1 MKILI
6 IGSKGF
12 IGSHCKSYFIERKH
26 DVWEADIAKDFV
38 DGKYFLIDMVNPDY
52 SKIFNSNCFDICIN
66 CSGAANV
73 ADSFINP
80 ENDFMLNVLNV
91 FKILESIRC
100 FNPKCK
106 FINLSS
112 AAVYGNPH
120 ILPVREEDPVDPI
133 SPYGWHKWQ
142 SEILCKEYSMLH
154 KISTAVLRIFSVYG
168 DGLKKQF
175 FWDLF
180 QKAKRSNVVELFGSG
195 NETRDFIYIG
205 DLLKAIEII
214 ITYSNFDGEI
224 INVSSGVETTIK
236 DAAYIL
242 CRYLDDNIKIS
253 FNNNM
258 KVGYPTNWR
267 ADINK
272 LLSYGFSNEYSLA
285 LGLELTTKWMKE
297 NT

>member
-6 IGSKGF
+6 VGSKGF
-12 IGSHCKSYFIERKH
+12 IGSHCKSYFIGEKY
-26 DVWEADIAKDFV
+26 DVWETDIAEDPLNS
-38 DGKYFLIDMVNPDY
+38 KYFRIDKEDSNF
-52 SKIFNSNCFDICIN
+52 SRIFNIQCFDICIN

-73 ADSFINP
+73 SDSFIHP
-80 ENDFMLNVLNV
+80 ENDFVLNVVNV

-100 FNPKCK
+100 FSPNCK

-112 AAVYGNPH
+112 AAVYGNPR
-120 ILPVREEDPVDPI
+120 ILPVKEEDSINPI

-142 SEILCKEYSMLH
+142 AEILCREYSMIH
-154 KISTAVLRIFSVYG
+154 KISTVVLRIFSVYG
-168 DGLKKQF
+168 DGLKRQL

-180 QKAKRSNVVELFGSG
+180 QKVKKSDMVELFGSG

-214 ITYSNFDGEI
+214 IKHSNFDGEA

-242 CRYLDDNIKIS
+242 CGYIGSNIKIK

-258 KVGYPTNWR
+258 KEGYPINWR
-267 ADINK
+267 ADIDK
-272 LLSYGFSNEYSLA
+272 LLAYGFRNEYPIT
-285 LGLELTTKWMKE
+285 LGLELTAKWMKE